1 MQQQV
6 DLEAE
11 ILEFIEG
18 TPTYQEITNKFN
30 ENHSLNSIFI
40 CLEKLQS
47 EKKIEPDIR
56 FKLVVPEVK

>member
-6 DLEAE
+6 DLEVE
-11 ILEFIEG
+11 ILEFIREK
-18 TPTYQEITNKFN
+18 PTYQEITNKFN
-30 ENHSLNSIFI
+30 KDHTLNAIYI

-56 FKLVVPEVK
+56 FQLVVPEVK

>member
-11 ILEFIEG
+11 ILEFIGEK
-18 TPTYQEITNKFN
+18 PTYQEITNKFN
-30 ENHSLNSIFI
+30 KNHTLNAIYI

-47 EKKIEPDIR
+47 EKKIEPNIR
-56 FKLVVPEVK
+56 FQLVVPEVK